1 MAGVWRKTMKY
12 LGLVEDDEFDDA
24 GAPIDEMGVSDEPAT
39 VGSRRA
45 LAAEDRGD
53 RGPVRRLRRPVDSS
67 AVAVE
72 STVRTIT
79 TRPATGTIHR
89 AEPRRF
95 NEARE
100 LGERFKDGVPVIMN
114 LQQTE
119 DAIARRL
126 VDFASGL
133 VFAQDGKIELVAN
146 RVYLLT
152 PNDVEVSAEERERLR
167 EGGFY
172 NQF

>member
-1 MAGVWRKTMKY
+1 MAGTWRKTMRY
-12 LGLVEDDEFDDA
+12 LGLVEDDEV
-24 GAPIDEMGVSDEPAT
+24 E
-39 VGSRRA
+39 VGSSA
-45 LAAEDRGD
+45 VPLEQAAVGGSSSPELS
-53 RGPVRRLRRPVDSS
+53 PVRRFRQES
-67 AVAVE
+67 AMPAVE
-72 STVRTIT
+72 PEAVIRTIPQ
-79 TRPATGTIHR
+79 RPASGTIHR
-89 AEPRRF
+89 SEPRRF

-100 LGERFKDGVPVIMN
+100 LGDRFKEGVAVIMN
-114 LQQTE
+114 LQETE

-133 VFAQDGKIELVAN
+133 VFARDGKIELVAT

-152 PNDVEVSAEERERLR
+152 PADVEVSAEERERLR

>member
-1 MAGVWRKTMKY
+1 MAGLWRKTMRY
-12 LGLVEDDEFDDA
+12 LGLVEDDELEVIDHP
-24 GAPIDEMGVSDEPAT
+24 APDVD
-39 VGSRRA
+39 
-45 LAAEDRGD
+45 D
-53 RGPVRRLRRPVDSS
+53 RGPNRSRVEESPLRRFGRHEP
-67 AVAVE
+67 AAAPMPE
-72 STVRTIT
+72 TPEAIIRTIPKT
-79 TRPATGTIHR
+79 QPGAGAIHR
-89 AEPRRF
+89 AEPKRF

-114 LQQTE
+114 LQGTE
-119 DAIARRL
+119 DSIARRL

-133 VFAQDGKIELVAN
+133 VFAHDGKIELVAQ

-152 PNDVEVSAEERERLR
+152 PADVEVSAEERERLK